1 MDLADELMND
11 LENDSGDEFDVEDDP
26 TAAQDGDEGGGA
38 EGEGEMEVE
47 DEVIVPEGGIK
58 PAQELD
64 QDQVDQM
71 ELKSVAAV
79 SQVAKLSGSK
89 TMREVLAVS
98 WQAQLL
104 PGGQQSKLDVLT
116 VWR

>member
-11 LENDSGDEFDVEDDP
+11 LENDSGDEFE
-26 TAAQDGDEGGGA
+26 AQDDHTPTQDGGEL
-38 EGEGEMEVE
+38 EGEGEGGAEMEVG
-47 DEVIVPEGGIK
+47 DEMVVPEGGIK

-98 WQAQLL
+98 
-104 PGGQQSKLDVLT
+104 
-116 VWR
+116 